1 MSPSFPEPSDR
12 SRPPLPP
19 KPKSPSTSKT
29 TTSTTTSLSPRR
41 RGSKRG
47 LPWPWDHPSSHFK
60 LYEPYI
66 SAGKLSWVFNWE
78 LWVPASLPSVGVE
91 WIPCV
96 RTASNAKD
104 VDGFLTDIIQNR
116 GLKSEAL
123 LGFNEPEIS
132 EQANLSIDNAVEIWR
147 RLILPAKRKFGLRL
161 GSPGMT
167 SDVGRSKPWLNSFL
181 AQFEDSGGG
190 GTTATAD
197 GAGQGLAGSGI
208 DFLVLHWYGLHFA
221 DMQAFLEDM
230 HATYGLPVWINE
242 FACSR
247 MGQGGEEASADEIED
262 FLRQALPWLDQCE
275 WIERYAYFGNAQGRD
290 VGTWVGR
297 ASNFTEVT
305 DGARDTDGRKLS
317 RIGKLYCEL

>member
-1 MSPSFPEPSDR
+1 
-12 SRPPLPP
+12 L
-19 KPKSPSTSKT
+19 
-29 TTSTTTSLSPRR
+29 
-41 RGSKRG
+41 SKRG

-66 SAGKLSWVFNWE
+66 STGKLSWVFNWE
-78 LWVPASLPSVGVE
+78 LWVPESLPSVGVE

-132 EQANLSIDNAVEIWR
+132 EQANLNVANAVETWR
-147 RLILPAKRKFGLRL
+147 RKVLPAKEKFGLRL
-161 GSPGMT
+161 GSPGMS
-167 SDVGRSKPWLNSFL
+167 SDVSRSKPWLSSFL
-181 AQFEDSGGG
+181 AQLGDSGP
-190 GTTATAD
+190 THS
-197 GAGQGLAGSGI
+197 GSGI
-208 DFLVLHWYGLHFA
+208 DFVVLHWYGLHFA

-230 HATYGLPVWINE
+230 HTTYGLPVWINE

-247 MGQGGEEASADEIED
+247 MGQDEACADEIEA

-275 WIERYAYFGNAQGRD
+275 WVERYAYFGNAQGRD

-297 ASNFTEVT
+297 ASNFTEVAE
-305 DGARDTDGRKLS
+305 GARDTDGRKLS